1 MRKMAKK
8 AAAVSLVGVMAMGAL
23 AGCGEKNVDGTKT
36 VATVD
41 GTEVPMGILS
51 LMVRESQAQAEAMYA
66 SFMGGSSDY
75 QIWNTE
81 VEDGG
86 MTYGEQAV
94 QESLESLELMYIL
107 KEKAADYK
115 VEVTEDD
122 QKAIA
127 EAASKFMGD
136 NTEET
141 LEILGVTEDQV
152 KTYLELKTY
161 EQRMHDPI
169 VADADTNVTDEEA
182 QQSSFTYVSI
192 NTNDSD
198 DDEKKTQK
206 EDAQKILDA
215 MKKDPS
221 ADFDAAAK
229 KINDKYVSLSGTFDT
244 KADEE
249 TDEDKPEDESSSNIG
264 TSSYPDEVLKVLRTL
279 KDGEMGPDVIE
290 TDTGY
295 YVVRLDKKIDE
306 EATANK
312 KDSLIEVRKQN
323 FYTETTDKWK
333 EDAKITE
340 DKKVIKTLKV
350 KDNHKFNMTTT
361 DTAAGDTTAAEV
373 TETPAEA
380 TTAPETT
387 AAADGADAAAEGT
400 ETPAADEADTTAE
413 ATETPAADSA
423 DAAAEG
429 TETPAANDADTAD
442 SADTADTAET
452 TPAAATETPAADSAD
467 AAE

>member
-1 MRKMAKK
+1 MKKISKK
-8 AAAVSLVGVMAMGAL
+8 AAAVTLVGVMAMGAL
-23 AGCGEKNVDGTKT
+23 TGCGEKNVDGTKT

-66 SFMGGSSDY
+66 SFMGGSTDY

-192 NTNDSD
+192 NTNESD
-198 DDEKKTQK
+198 DDEKKNQK
-206 EDAQKILDA
+206 EDAQKLLDE

-306 EATANK
+306 EATADK
-312 KDSLIEVRKQN
+312 KDSLIEVRKEN

-350 KDNHKFNMTTT
+350 KDNHKFNMATTT
-361 DTAAGDTTAAEV
+361 DTAADDTTTAEV
-373 TETPAEA
+373 TEAPAEA

-387 AAADGADAAAEGT
+387 EAADGADAAAEAT
-400 ETPAADEADTTAE
+400 ETPAADEADAAAE

-423 DAAAEG
+423 DAAEA
-429 TETPAANDADTAD
+429 TETPAADDADAAD
-442 SADTADTAET
+442 SADAAET
-452 TPAAATETPAADSAD
+452 TPAATETPAADSAD

>member
-23 AGCGEKNVDGTKT
+23 TGCGEKNVDGTKI

-141 LEILGVTEDQV
+141 LEVLGVTEDQV

-161 EQRMHDPI
+161 EERMHDPI
-169 VADADTNVTDEEA
+169 VADADTNVSDEEA

-192 NTNDSD
+192 NTNDLS
-198 DDEKKTQK
+198 DDEKKEKK

-229 KINDKYVSLSGTFDT
+229 KVGDKYVSLSGTFDT

-264 TSSYPDEVLKVLRTL
+264 TSSYPDEILKVLRTL

-333 EDAKITE
+333 EDAEITE

-350 KDNHKFNMTTT
+350 KDNHKFNMATTTT
-361 DTAAGDTTAAEV
+361 DTAAED
-373 TETPAEA
+373 TPAEA
-380 TTAPETT
+380 TTVPETT
-387 AAADGADAAAEGT
+387 EAADSADAAVEAT
-400 ETPAADEADTTAE
+400 ETPAADEADTAAE
-413 ATETPAADSA
+413 ATETPAADEA
-423 DAAAEG
+423 DAAADD
-429 TETPAANDADTAD
+429 TDTAD
-442 SADTADTAET
+442 SAET
-452 TPAAATETPAADSAD
+452 TPAATETPAADSAD